1 MRRSRPDDSGTKRA
15 SSPQGLNS
23 PSMPLAVDPGVVL
36 EWGLSP
42 LCCVCREAYVPSP
55 GERVEGRN
63 TTASSAGLRRPGGGP
78 GGGGGADESFV
89 VLPDSTPVLSE
100 SYFSLSRPGGAAAS
114 SPGSGSVAG
123 VATTHTAAH
132 QLSYPGRARIGSRT
146 LSGSCGNSST
156 VGGTVAPGSELLE
169 SGFSSGFG
177 VWTGSV
183 FGVGSSMLESIVQIS
198 HAGLSDNVRRESLL
212 HDLAR
217 RPSRGNGSAGIVEE
231 GTKRGAGTGVRVGD
245 KGSSSAG
252 QGAVDERPG
261 NGGGHDADDGTD
273 PTLCCHCYASLLE
286 RIDEDSR
293 LADGEALAYR
303 DFVELLDGVVAV
315 AADGDLGGDSSL
327 ATSSDPAENSTEEE
341 NVQVKLAKR
350 NTAFSSTTTTSS
362 DIASPRGGQG
372 TAAAKREATHDAASS
387 KPGVRE
393 IGASAR
399 VAVSPYAQ
407 ALQLAQQTSVQL
419 RTELGSLETQRE
431 ALCARGSTAWA
442 ALSELAYARGV
453 LGDECREL
461 LKASREVGK
470 NVGRNL
476 GS

>member
-1 MRRSRPDDSGTKRA
+1 MRRSRPDDSGTKRS
-15 SSPQGLNS
+15 SSPQGLNT

-55 GERVEGRN
+55 GERVERRN

-89 VLPDSTPVLSE
+89 VLPDSAPVLSE
-100 SYFSLSRPGGAAAS
+100 SYFSLSRPGAAAS
-114 SPGSGSVAG
+114 SPGSGSVA

-132 QLSYPGRARIGSRT
+132 QLSYPWRARIGSRA
-146 LSGSCGNSST
+146 LSGSGGNSSA

-169 SGFSSGFG
+169 SGFGSGFG

-183 FGVGSSMLESIVQIS
+183 FGAGSSMLESIVQIS

-231 GTKRGAGTGVRVGD
+231 RAKRDEGTGVRVGGE
-245 KGSSSAG
+245 GSSSAW
-252 QGAVDERPG
+252 QGAVDLRPES
-261 NGGGHDADDGTD
+261 GGGDDADDGTD

-315 AADGDLGGDSSL
+315 AADGDLGGESSL
-327 ATSSDPAENSTEEE
+327 AISNDAAENSTEEE
-341 NVQVKLAKR
+341 NVQLKLAKR
-350 NTAFSSTTTTSS
+350 NTAFSSPTTTSS

-372 TAAAKREATHDAASS
+372 SAAAKREATHDAASS

-393 IGASAR
+393 VGTSAR

-419 RTELGSLETQRE
+419 RTELSSLETQRE
-431 ALCARGSTAWA
+431 ALCGRGSTAWA

-461 LKASREVGK
+461 LKASREVGR
-470 NVGRNL
+470 NVGRKL